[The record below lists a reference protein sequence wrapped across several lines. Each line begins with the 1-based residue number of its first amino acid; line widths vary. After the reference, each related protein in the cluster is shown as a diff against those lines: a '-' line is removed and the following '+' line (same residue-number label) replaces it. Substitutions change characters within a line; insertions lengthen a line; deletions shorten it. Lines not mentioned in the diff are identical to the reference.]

1 MKRLARLIWVGVVAV
16 ATAIGTATAAPGVKI
31 PWKMETYTL
40 VAREMNLRTALET
53 FAVSQGL
60 SVVLSDKVNG
70 FFSGDFKNM
79 PPQEFLEKVATL
91 HNLTWY
97 YDGAA
102 LYFYVS
108 GEIQTLLLDL
118 QYMKA
123 NEVRSMLADL
133 CVEDVRFPIKTTSN
147 EELIMVS
154 GPPRYVTLI
163 SELIAK
169 ADKLRELRTFN
180 EVETRLFPLKN
191 TWADDVSFKVS
202 SPESSMTL
210 KGMARILEEL
220 MSSGGN
226 NGKARDA
233 ETNGTDNVLTPI
245 EQTMTSAFRPI
256 IRPENRLN
264 AVLIR
269 DVSSRM
275 PMYEKL
281 IAQLDLPQKLIEIG
295 VTVVEL
301 SKKDALDWQLSLK
314 VTGERGEF
322 AGGVGQNANTLFAV
336 PDMASKGLAG
346 ALTYLGKDVN
356 VAASL
361 TSLREQGKARSISR
375 TSLLTANNFAAQLTD
390 MQSYHARVVGT
401 EVATLEEVTAGTK
414 LQIKPRIVTS
424 PATNVPNQVWLSL
437 ELDDGGFESV
447 TVDAMPM
454 TRSSMLQTQTA
465 VFEDESI
472 MLAGYFRDIEEKAG
486 WGIPYLR
493 DIPWIGWLFGG
504 SSTKRETVQRMFILT
519 PHIVDLDAEMLA
531 RLQAT
536 RLRDITEAEQ
546 MEEDAAVS
554 DDERKEREL
563 NRKEV
568 RRRRE
573 EDTADR
579 MRRREAEINRDR
591 KLRQVDRKFMREQL
605 ESDKREW
612 RHELRQKQEE
622 MEAALKKPIP
632 QPLEKEGGGDTPVD
646 DADVY
651 VLPAPVVDGADAQ
664 KPVPPAP
671 VVDGVDAQKPVPPVP
686 AVDGAEAQKPVPPAP
701 VVDDADAQKRVS
713 PVLLDGADAPA
724 VKKDAEGNGND
735 GGLAPLLNDEAEKA
749 PKKD

>member
-1 MKRLARLIWVGVVAV
+1 MKRLARLIWAGVVAV
-16 ATAIGTATAAPGVKI
+16 ATVIGSATAAPGVKI

-226 NGKARDA
+226 SGKAREA

-314 VTGERGEF
+314 VTGSHRDLSG
-322 AGGVGQNANTLFAV
+322 AAGQNAGNLFNAA
-336 PDMASKGLAG
+336 DLGGRGMAG
-346 ALTYLGKDVN
+346 ALSYLGRN
-356 VAASL
+356 VTVDASL
-361 TSLREQGKARSISR
+361 SALKEKGKARSISR
-375 TSLLTANNFAAQLTD
+375 TSLLTVNNLAAQMTD
-390 MQSYHARVVGT
+390 SQSYHVRVIGT
-401 EVATLEEVTAGTK
+401 EVATLQEVTAGTT

-424 PATNVPNQVWLSL
+424 ASTNVANQIWLSMR
-437 ELDDGGFESV
+437 LDDGGFESIS
-447 TVDAMPM
+447 VDSMPM
-454 TRSSMLQTQTA
+454 TRSSSLQTQTA

-472 MLAGYFRDIEEKAG
+472 MLAGYLRDIEETGG

-504 SSTKRETVQRMFILT
+504 ASVRKETVQRMFILS
-519 PHIVDLDAEMLA
+519 PHVVDLDAEMLA

-536 RLRDITEAEQ
+536 RLRDV
-546 MEEDAAVS
+546 MEEEQIADDAERS
-554 DDERKEREL
+554 DDERREREL
-563 NRKEV
+563 ERENQNAIRHERHEDRYERRKAEIDHDKAMREIGRAET
-568 RRRRE
+568 RRLLSEDIKEWKEEEKKARE
-573 EDTADR
+573 ELAD
-579 MRRREAEINRDR
+579 
-591 KLRQVDRKFMREQL
+591 EQK
-605 ESDKREW
+605 S
-612 RHELRQKQEE
+612 QEE
-622 MEAALKKPIP
+622 E
-632 QPLEKEGGGDTPVD
+632 TPSSD
-646 DADVY
+646 
-651 VLPAPVVDGADAQ
+651 
-664 KPVPPAP
+664 
-671 VVDGVDAQKPVPPVP
+671 
-686 AVDGAEAQKPVPPAP
+686 
-701 VVDDADAQKRVS
+701 S
-713 PVLLDGADAPA
+713 PVLLQKTESEETA
-724 VKKDAEGNGND
+724 AE
-735 GGLAPLLNDEAEKA
+735 
-749 PKKD
+749 